1 LSRSSALLLPLWL
14 LLLAGCQQKVPPPP
28 VHYVV
33 GAPYLAGGVWRYP
46 KADFAY
52 DASGI
57 AAIESERR
65 ARYTTDGERSS
76 PDDFAAAHPTLQL
89 PAIARITNLENGRQ
103 IVVRINDRGPENPAR
118 LIAVTPR
125 VARLL
130 GFDADGT
137 ARVRVQVLPGP
148 SEQIAL
154 SLPGGP
160 KLAIARAP
168 VGAVSVSA
176 LPALGSAAPPAS
188 PPASPPAPGPQA
200 PATHAGLPASASP
213 ISIPADE
220 RPGALSQVPPNPGAI
235 WVRAGLF
242 TDQDYASLQAAAL
255 ARFSPAMIPRYG
267 GGNFQVEVRIGPF
280 QSVAEADSVL
290 NQVLRS
296 GVTGAQLVVE

>member
-1 LSRSSALLLPLWL
+1 MSRSSPLLLPLLL
-14 LLLAGCQQKVPPPP
+14 LLLAGCQQKAPPSPL
-28 VHYVV
+28 HYVV
-33 GAPYLAGGVWRYP
+33 GAPYLAGGIWRYP

-57 AAIESERR
+57 AAIESEPR
-65 ARYTTDGERSS
+65 ARYTTDGERDG
-76 PDDFAAAHPTLQL
+76 PNDFAAAHPTLQL
-89 PAIARITNLENGRQ
+89 PAIARVTNLENGRQ

-148 SEQIAL
+148 SEQIAF

-160 KLAIARAP
+160 QLAIARAP

-176 LPALGSAAPPAS
+176 LPALGSAAA
-188 PPASPPAPGPQA
+188 PAPGPA
-200 PATHAGLPASASP
+200 VPATRAVPPTSASP
-213 ISIPADE
+213 ISIPANE
-220 RPGALSQVPPNPGAI
+220 RPGVLSQVPPNPGAI

-242 TDQDYASLQAAAL
+242 TDQEYASLQAAAL
-255 ARFSPAMIPRYG
+255 ARFAPAMIPRYG
-267 GGNFQVEVRIGPF
+267 GGTFQVEVRIGPF
-280 QSVAEADSVL
+280 QSVAEADGVL

>member
-1 LSRSSALLLPLWL
+1 MSRSSPLLLPLLL
-14 LLLAGCQQKVPPPP
+14 LLLAGCQQKAPSPPLR
-28 VHYVV
+28 YIV
-33 GAPYLAGGVWRYP
+33 GAPYQADGIWRYP

-57 AAIESERR
+57 AAIENGPR
-65 ARYTTDGERSS
+65 ARYTADGERDSLNA
-76 PDDFAAAHPTLQL
+76 FAAAHPTLQL
-89 PAIARITNLENGRQ
+89 PAIARVTNLENGRQ

-160 KLAIARAP
+160 QLAIARAP
-168 VGAVSVSA
+168 LGAVSVSA
-176 LPALGSAAPPAS
+176 LPPLGSAATAPGPRTAPGTVPPAASAALPAS
-188 PPASPPAPGPQA
+188 PSLTSLAP
-200 PATHAGLPASASP
+200 
-213 ISIPADE
+213 DE
-220 RPGALSQVPPNPGAI
+220 RPGALSQVSLNPGAI

-242 TDQDYASLQAAAL
+242 TDQEYASLQAAAL
-255 ARFSPAMIPRYG
+255 ARFSPEMIPRYG
-267 GGNFQVEVRIGPF
+267 GGTFQVEVRIGPF

-296 GVTGAQLVVE
+296 GAAGARLVVE